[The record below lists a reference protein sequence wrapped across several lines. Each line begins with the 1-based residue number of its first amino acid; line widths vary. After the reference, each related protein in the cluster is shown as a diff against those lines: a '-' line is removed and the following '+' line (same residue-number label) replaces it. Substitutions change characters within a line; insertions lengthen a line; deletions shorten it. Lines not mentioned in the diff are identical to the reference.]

1 MWHLTKNPKQALD
14 ESRDG
19 SGMDAESKRLDGET
33 IHLDELITI
42 LTDPYLKGIVMPV
55 CPRPLQ
61 G

>member
-1 MWHLTKNPKQALD
+1 
-14 ESRDG
+14 
-19 SGMDAESKRLDGET
+19 MDAESKRLDGEN
-33 IHLDELITI
+33 IHLGELITI